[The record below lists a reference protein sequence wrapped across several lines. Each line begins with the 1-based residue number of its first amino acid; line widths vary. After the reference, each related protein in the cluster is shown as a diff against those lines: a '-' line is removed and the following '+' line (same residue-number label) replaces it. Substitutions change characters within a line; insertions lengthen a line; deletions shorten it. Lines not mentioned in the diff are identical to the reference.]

1 MLKKSEISELPGPSA
16 NLFPLV
22 KVNEKDRLVS
32 IRLSDGSKEIFLAT
46 SQGMAIRFKEE
57 DIRVMG
63 LVAAGVNGMKL
74 SKGDRIIGMETLPK
88 KGELYF
94 LTSSG
99 RAKRVNVD
107 DFPIQGRYGKGVIA
121 WKFPEEDSLAGMTAG
136 KGTMRVTVHLENFA
150 PKSTRLDD
158 APLQTRVAQKGK
170 EVVEMRDDDRV
181 TLLTI
186 PWEMIR
192 PIS

>member
-1 MLKKSEISELPGPSA
+1 
-16 NLFPLV
+16 
-22 KVNEKDRLVS
+22 
-32 IRLSDGSKEIFLAT
+32 
-46 SQGMAIRFKEE
+46 
-57 DIRVMG
+57 
-63 LVAAGVNGMKL
+63 MKL
-74 SKGDRIIGMETLPK
+74 SQGDRIIGMETLSK

-99 RAKRVNVD
+99 RAKRVKEN

-121 WKFPEEDSLAGMTAG
+121 WKLPEGDTLAGVAAG

-150 PKSTRLDD
+150 SKSTRLDE

-170 EVVEMRDDDRV
+170 EVVEMRDDDQV

-186 PWEMIR
+186 PWEMVR
-192 PIS
+192 PVDKE